1 MNRFLLQIIRWLAP
15 LFRPFKIDSEQLHLI
30 LEAKLLMDS
39 RRPSM
44 FNQRYNKKEVKG
56 QDWLAMGLFF
66 FFGLMFLLMFA
77 VFHKASTAFVLYFL
91 GWMVALSMT
100 LISDFTEVLIDPRDN
115 YILLPRPVDDQT
127 IAIARIL
134 HILLYIS
141 KLAFAFALPG
151 IIFVSIYF
159 GVLYL
164 PLYLLQMLIS
174 VVLTIFLVNLTY
186 LLLLRVVPADRF
198 KEAINYFQIVFTIL
212 IFAVYYLFPRL
223 IDRAAVENADILAT
237 PISWLFPPTWLGA
250 LWATLAEWNF
260 SPAMLGLSLL
270 ALTTPV
276 LSLYA
281 ISNFLAQDFG
291 QRMFAIS
298 HGSASKPKKE
308 AKRKATTSS
317 WLQWI
322 ASRVTKTKAE
332 RAAFDW
338 SWKLML
344 RSRDFKLKVYPALAI
359 VPFIFVYFG
368 LDGEGSLQER
378 YARIV
383 EGSSYIILI
392 YFCLILLSN
401 PFIMSFHSKKSQ
413 AAWLFYAHAL
423 KRPGDVMIGTFK
435 AVLVQFFFPTI
446 IFLFGVSLVIWG
458 PKVIDDFIFGMI
470 NIMLLGVLLGLI
482 KSKKL
487 PFSDPYEN
495 QDKGDSSVTNIITFI
510 LSGILGTIHYFLLVD
525 KPLIIIG
532 LTLLS
537 ALLFLRALKKYRQTS
552 WNQLNY

>member
-1 MNRFLLQIIRWLAP
+1 MSMNRFLLQIIRWLAP

-237 PISWLFPPTWLGA
+237 PISCSRYRLVLDSFFCIDLK
-250 LWATLAEWNF
+250 
-260 SPAMLGLSLL
+260 SPA
-270 ALTTPV
+270 TP
-276 LSLYA
+276 
-281 ISNFLAQDFG
+281 
-291 QRMFAIS
+291 
-298 HGSASKPKKE
+298 
-308 AKRKATTSS
+308 
-317 WLQWI
+317 
-322 ASRVTKTKAE
+322 
-332 RAAFDW
+332 
-338 SWKLML
+338 
-344 RSRDFKLKVYPALAI
+344 
-359 VPFIFVYFG
+359 
-368 LDGEGSLQER
+368 
-378 YARIV
+378 
-383 EGSSYIILI
+383 
-392 YFCLILLSN
+392 
-401 PFIMSFHSKKSQ
+401 
-413 AAWLFYAHAL
+413 
-423 KRPGDVMIGTFK
+423 
-435 AVLVQFFFPTI
+435 
-446 IFLFGVSLVIWG
+446 
-458 PKVIDDFIFGMI
+458 
-470 NIMLLGVLLGLI
+470 
-482 KSKKL
+482 
-487 PFSDPYEN
+487 
-495 QDKGDSSVTNIITFI
+495 
-510 LSGILGTIHYFLLVD
+510 
-525 KPLIIIG
+525 
-532 LTLLS
+532 
-537 ALLFLRALKKYRQTS
+537 
-552 WNQLNY
+552 